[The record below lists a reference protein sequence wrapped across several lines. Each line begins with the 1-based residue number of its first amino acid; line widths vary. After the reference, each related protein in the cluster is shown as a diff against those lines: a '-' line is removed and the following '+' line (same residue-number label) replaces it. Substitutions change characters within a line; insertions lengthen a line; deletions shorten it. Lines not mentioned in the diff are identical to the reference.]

1 MIPYWYTF
9 GELYDRQ
16 KAHPGESYTQ
26 SLDAMALAASR
37 KKASDNVSTN
47 MIHAREL
54 DINAITT
61 VSDLFELID
70 LPHRI
75 TKKATLSVVPWSQK
89 GSFTTTFK
97 LRLEWRGEP
106 E

>member
-1 MIPYWYTF
+1 MRAYWYTA
-9 GELYDRQ
+9 GELFDRQ
-16 KAHPGESYTQ
+16 KAHPGEQTFD
-26 SLDAMALAASR
+26 SLNAMALAADQ
-37 KKASDNVSTN
+37 KKASDSVSNSMN

-70 LPHRI
+70 LPYRV
-75 TKKATLSVVPWSQK
+75 TKHAQLSIVPK
-89 GSFTTTFK
+89 HYPETFS